1 MSDSNNEQ
9 EIPDSSSE
17 SQEEAAFAAALS
29 IHYITMALYILGA
42 LGSAGMLLLDIAQ
55 GGSNHHRAYLL
66 LALLPVLLFIMH
78 LMAVKGLRK
87 RQAWGYKA
95 SKGLAFLLLL
105 AFPFGTVLGLF
116 LLSQLSKFRI
126 EG

>member
-1 MSDSNNEQ
+1 MSDSNNMQ
-9 EIPDSSSE
+9 DIPTSPAE
-17 SQEEAAFAAALS
+17 GQEEAAFAAVLS

-42 LGSAGMLLLDIAQ
+42 LGSAGMLLMDIAQ
-55 GGSNHHRAYLL
+55 GGNNNHLAYLL
-66 LALLPVLLFIMH
+66 LTLLPVLLFILH

-126 EG
+126 EE

>member
-1 MSDSNNEQ
+1 MSDSINDQ
-9 EIPDSSSE
+9 DFPAPPSE
-17 SQEEAAFAAALS
+17 SPEEAAFAAALS
-29 IHYITMALYILGA
+29 IHYITMVLYILGA

-55 GGSNHHRAYLL
+55 GDANNHLAYLL
-66 LALLPVLLFIMH
+66 LTLLPVLLFILH
-78 LMAVKGLRK
+78 LMAVKGLKK

-116 LLSQLSKFRI
+116 LLSQLSKFSI